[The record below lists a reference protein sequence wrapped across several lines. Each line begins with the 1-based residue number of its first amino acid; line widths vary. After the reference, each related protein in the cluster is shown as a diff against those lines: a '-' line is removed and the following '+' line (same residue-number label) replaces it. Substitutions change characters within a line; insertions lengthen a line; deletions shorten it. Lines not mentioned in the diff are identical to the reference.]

1 MSHPG
6 PGGLYGQQPWQ
17 QQGPG
22 QPQQPYGY
30 PGAPDPSQ
38 YPQPGPQGAP
48 QGYPPPAGYPAAPP
62 PGYQGG
68 PPPGYPPGQFGY
80 AQPMP
85 DGSPGK
91 GKRGLIIGLVVV
103 LLAVIGGGVTWL
115 TVWRNSGPSGAAS
128 PNEAALALM
137 DSVNSGDVIGL
148 LDMLAPAEA
157 DVLTASLADS
167 VEEYK
172 RLRILDDSA
181 DLRKLSGIEFKAEN
195 LTFDENPERIND
207 HLAITKLT
215 GGVITFSADP
225 GKLPIAQEFKDAVMP
240 PDVQGKS
247 ETTSI
252 DIAKDVVGKG
262 EDPIA
267 IATVNIDGEWYPSLF
282 YTIAHYGL
290 KDSDKTW
297 PDSAI
302 PANGA
307 ASPNEA
313 VTEVVNAIQR
323 ADVNRVIELLPPDEM
338 AVLHDLGPALVEMIG
353 QNEPLGFELGKLE
366 TEEREVEG
374 GTRLTLTALE
384 VREPG
389 GPGVVSI
396 KKDGECYEVAA
407 ASDTQRFC
415 ANDIGQLAQNEG
427 GVPPEAVQPVVE
439 IVQALFNEGVGVV
452 TTEVDG
458 KHYLSPMRTYNDL
471 GMTVLRA
478 IKPEHVTTLIELGSG

>member
-6 PGGLYGQQPWQ
+6 PGGPYGEQPWQ

-22 QPQQPYGY
+22 QPQQPYGQPGAQQPGYPQQGPAGAPPGYPPAAGY
-30 PGAPDPSQ
+30 PGAPQ
-38 YPQPGPQGAP
+38 
-48 QGYPPPAGYPAAPP
+48 
-62 PGYQGG
+62 QGG
-68 PPPGYPPGQFGY
+68 PPPGYPPAQFGY
-80 AQPMP
+80 PQQMP
-85 DGSPGK
+85 NGSSGK
-91 GKRGLIIGLVVV
+91 GKRGLVIGLVVV

-128 PNEAALALM
+128 PNDAALAFM
-137 DSVNSGDVIGL
+137 NTVSSGDVIGL

-157 DVLTASLADS
+157 DVLTASLTDS

-181 DLRKLSGIEFKAEN
+181 DLRKLSGIEIKAEN
-195 LTFDENPERIND
+195 LAFDENPERIND
-207 HLAITKLT
+207 HLTMTKLT
-215 GGVITFSADP
+215 GGVLTFSADV

-290 KDSDKTW
+290 KDSGKTW
-297 PDSAI
+297 PSTAI

-313 VTEVVNAIQR
+313 LTELVNAIQQ
-323 ADVNRVIELLPPDEM
+323 ADVNRVVELLPPDEM

-353 QNEPLGFELGKLE
+353 QSEPLDFTLTKLE
-366 TEEREVEG
+366 TEERAVDG
-374 GTRLTLTALE
+374 GTRLTLSALE
-384 VREPG
+384 VRQPS

-396 KKDGECYEVAA
+396 KKDGECYEVTA
-407 ASDTQRFC
+407 ASDKQRFC

-427 GVPPEAVQPVVE
+427 GVPPEAVQPIVE
-439 IVQALFNEGVGVV
+439 IVQALFNEGIGVV

-458 KHYLSPMRTYNDL
+458 KHYVSPLRTYNDL
-471 GMTVLRA
+471 GLTIMRA
-478 IKPEHVTTLIELGSG
+478 IKPEHVTALIELGSG